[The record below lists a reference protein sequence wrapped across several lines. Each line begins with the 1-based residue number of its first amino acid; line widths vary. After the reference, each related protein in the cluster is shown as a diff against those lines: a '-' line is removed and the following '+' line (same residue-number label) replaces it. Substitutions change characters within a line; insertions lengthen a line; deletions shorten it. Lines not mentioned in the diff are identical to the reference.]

1 MAEARKSR
9 EELEKEG
16 WKLAATTSGAH
27 LKRILDMYRELDIE
41 VYLEEITPEECGGC
55 TTCYVAGEETIT
67 RIYTRTRAL

>member
-41 VYLEEITPEECGGC
+41 VYLEEVTPEECGGC

-67 RIYTRTRAL
+67 RIYTRLHTR

>member
-67 RIYTRTRAL
+67 RIYTRTRSP

>member
-9 EELEKEG
+9 GELEKEG

-55 TTCYVAGEETIT
+55 TTCYVVGEETIT
-67 RIYTRTRAL
+67 RIYTRTRSP

>member
-67 RIYTRTRAL
+67 RIYTRLHSC